1 MTFLAI
7 VSCQIGTA
15 IAARTQ
21 RAALR
26 QVGLLTN
33 PMLLWGIVFE
43 VLFATVIV
51 TVPAL
56 QDLFGTALP
65 SPWQLG
71 ALLPCPFIV
80 WGIDELWRW
89 GSAGLKAA
97 RTAAATLSC

>member
-33 PMLLWGIVFE
+33 PMLL
-43 VLFATVIV
+43 
-51 TVPAL
+51 
-56 QDLFGTALP
+56 
-65 SPWQLG
+65 
-71 ALLPCPFIV
+71 
-80 WGIDELWRW
+80 
-89 GSAGLKAA
+89 
-97 RTAAATLSC
+97 